1 MESEEIILS
10 AISKIAERKTVIYI
24 SHRLK
29 SIMGADNIYVFD
41 GGKIVEQGTH
51 SKLIAEGGIY
61 KKLFSEQEE
70 LESFRD
76 LLVKGVWKI

>member
-51 SKLIAEGGIY
+51 SNLIAEDGIY

-76 LLVKGVWKI
+76 LSAKGAWKI